1 MSNAGRIITF
11 VVAAIV
17 GIVVGYLTNNAAL
30 GFAVFSTIA
39 SVGSALFPAKVSQPR
54 PAELQFQTS
63 SYGTTIPVV
72 YGTRK
77 MSGNCLW
84 YGNFKSKKQ
93 KSGGK
98 GGGGKTTGYKYSVSL
113 AWGICMNTANANG
126 DYAGLEIT
134 GIWSGKNKLNL
145 ANMILADDI
154 RIYNGLQTEPDSH
167 MASFLERAPV
177 YKGLVWVVL
186 PNFDLGSSP
195 YIPNL
200 TFEVGGTLA
209 IDTITS
215 YRTHFLTSDPIVDEE
230 SSTTEEAIIIVGG
243 LIDSSTY
250 RVTRINTD
258 YSTVWTTV
266 INRPTYADGPLII
279 VDNNHVFIGW
289 SGPPAGLTILSAL
302 TGLSVFEDNDWPYE
316 TVGEYEMAN
325 GFITDMSHMYFTDSL
340 NDFWQMAI
348 DGSYTD
354 LGNPPDYLPE
364 EEGPYSD
371 TETYIDTYPWFDEG
385 PPITY
390 QPAYSDAAGAI
401 SWYEDT
407 SFARY
412 TARTIQGRSI
422 YLPTTWNLTKDM
434 EHRVLRMGE
443 TYPLD
448 TTSFLFRII
457 DGVPVITVFE
467 QHWYE

>member
-17 GIVVGYLTNNAAL
+17 GIVVGYLTQNWAL

-39 SVGSALFPAKVSQPR
+39 SVGSALFPAKVAQPR

-63 SYGTTIPVV
+63 SYGTAIPVV

-84 YGNFKSKKQ
+84 YDNYQSHKQ
-93 KSGGK
+93 KSSGGK
-98 GGGGKTTGYKYSVSL
+98 SGGSSTTGYTYTVSL

-126 DYAGLEIT
+126 EYAGLEIT
-134 GIWSGKNKLNL
+134 RMWSGKNELDL
-145 ANMILADDI
+145 ADMIANDDI

-167 MASFLERAPV
+167 MSSFLDRAPV

-186 PNFDLGSSP
+186 PNFSLGNSP

-200 TFEVGGTLA
+200 TFEVGGTLD
-209 IDTITS
+209 INTITS
-215 YRTHFLTSDPIVDEE
+215 YRSHFLTSDPVVDEE
-230 SSTTEEAIIIVGG
+230 SSITEEAIIIVGG
-243 LIDSSTY
+243 LIDDSTY

-258 YSTVWTTV
+258 YSTAWTTV
-266 INRPTYADGPLII
+266 INRPTSADGPLIV

-316 TVGEYEMAN
+316 TVGENVMAN
-325 GFITDMSHMYFTDSL
+325 GFITDLVHMYFTDSL

-354 LGNPPDYLPE
+354 LGNPPDVWVE
-364 EEGPYSD
+364 ESPYSD

-390 QPAYSDAAGAI
+390 QPAYSDAAGNI

-407 SFARY
+407 SFAGY

-422 YLPTTWNLTKDM
+422 YLPSTWNLTKDM

-448 TTSFLFRII
+448 TTGFLFRII